1 MIENELTGK
10 PLPVGKL
17 DMSFMAG
24 LLAKYTMNDE
34 RIVVGARIGEDA
46 AVLDFGDCYVVT
58 KTNPITF
65 ATKDIGWYVVNV
77 CANNM
82 VVRGVRPRWMLN
94 CILLPEDKTTPEMVE
109 KIFRQIH
116 EASDRLGIA
125 VIGGHTEVTHGLDRP
140 IIAGHLIGEI
150 SKDALVT
157 TSGAQVGDTVLV
169 TKALGVE
176 GTAIIA
182 SELKDTLNEKGFSE
196 EFIRRAQNFLYKPG
210 ISVYTD
216 ALTAADS
223 GFVTAMTDATEGGLA
238 TALHEMAEAANVGF
252 LIDAEKLPI
261 YPETEQLCSALG
273 LDPIGLIASGMLI
286 MTAPPAKAE
295 ELTGVMKAAGVQC
308 TAIGTVTNPEA
319 GRRLARG
326 DEVVD
331 LPYYA
336 VDELTKVL

>member
-1 MIENELTGK
+1 MTK

-17 DMSFMAG
+17 DMSLLSG
-24 LLAKYTMNDE
+24 LLAKYTSHDE
-34 RIVVGARIGEDA
+34 RVIIGAKVGEDA
-46 AVLDFGDCYVVT
+46 AVVDFGDRYLVT

-65 ATKDIGWYVVNV
+65 ATNEIGWYVVHV
-77 CANNM
+77 CVNNM

-94 CILLPEDKTTPEMVE
+94 CILLPEGKTTPEIVE
-109 KIFRQIH
+109 KLFLQIY
-116 EASDRLGIA
+116 EASSHVGVS

-182 SELKDTLNEKGFSE
+182 NELEDTLKEKGLSE

-216 ALTAADS
+216 ALTAADT
-223 GFVTAMTDATEGGLA
+223 GFVNSMTDATEGGLA
-238 TALHEMAEAANVGF
+238 TALHEMAEAAEVG
-252 LIDAEKLPI
+252 LIIEAEKVPI
-261 YPETEQLCSALG
+261 FPETEQLCAEFG
-273 LDPIGLIASGMLI
+273 VDPFGLIASGMMI
-286 MTAPPAKAE
+286 MTAAPDKVD
-295 ELTGVMKAAGVQC
+295 ELINILDAAGVQC
-308 TAIGTVTNPEA
+308 ASIGLVTDRAA
-319 GRRLARG
+319 GLRLVREG
-326 DEVVD
+326 EIVD

-336 VDELTKVL
+336 VDELTKIL